1 MEAFN
6 IQNIVQGNGVAI
18 SLTGMAIV
26 FSGLIIMSVF
36 ISLLPSI
43 LNLFDRKTSDEA
55 DASPSVEAPV
65 AAAKIADA
73 PSVAG
78 VADDEEDK
86 DIASL
91 IGLILHLE
99 NERHYESDN
108 QYITIN
114 RDGTRQ
120 SMWGRTGN
128 MRSTPHRRNYAKV

>member
-36 ISLLPSI
+36 IALLPSI
-43 LNLFDRKTSDEA
+43 LNLFYRKPSEEA
-55 DASPSVEAPV
+55 GAKPVGAPV
-65 AAAKIADA
+65 AAAKAADA
-73 PSVAG
+73 AAVAG
-78 VADDEEDK
+78 VTDDEEEK

-99 NERHYESDN
+99 NERHYQSDN

-120 SMWGRTGN
+120 SMWGRTGQ